1 MKKVALVLLLLTTLF
16 ASDAKL
22 ASTIYARIS
31 KALSGVSEPKIYL
44 HGEIEAFLKYP
55 LANPV
60 KSCME
65 ADVIITTTM
74 RSLPR
79 ECHEKTIFANNYRLL
94 RSSPQIVGAFFW
106 SKGRPNIVFYKER
119 LNRHGITLSDEYE
132 RYIEE

>member
-1 MKKVALVLLLLTTLF
+1 MKKAILLLLLLTTLF

-22 ASTIYARIS
+22 ASSIYERIS
-31 KALSGVSEPKIYL
+31 KALSGVNEPKVYL
-44 HGEIEAFLKYP
+44 HGEIEALLRYP

-60 KSCME
+60 KSCIE

-74 RSLPR
+74 QSLPI
-79 ECHEKTIFANNYRLL
+79 ECHEKTIFANSYRLL

-119 LNRHGITLSDEYE
+119 LDRHGITLSDEYE